1 MNVTEVETKESTKH
15 CYGNGCRRR
24 DSAERKEEGGALI
37 GRRITENNITNA
49 DRNVDGLLERIVS
62 SENLNNAYKRVK
74 RNKGAGGVD
83 GMEVDELLRYL
94 KDNGEEIM
102 VWEIR
107 GYNYRRTARRTSKPA
122 LCQYHAE

>member
-1 MNVTEVETKESTKH
+1 MNVTEVETKESTKY
-15 CYGNGCRRR
+15 CCGNGCRRM
-24 DSAERKEEGGALI
+24 DSAEH
-37 GRRITENNITNA
+37 
-49 DRNVDGLLERIVS
+49 
-62 SENLNNAYKRVK
+62 
-74 RNKGAGGVD
+74 KGAGGVD